1 MVEMM
6 NIQKYLD
13 DFHDGALIDMH
24 QNEDEITLSIES
36 AEMDP
41 SDMKDGI
48 QLSERGTIKGK
59 LHLKKIKSIKINGTS
74 FSGLSK
80 KYMILEELSTY
91 RSRKI
96 KSKLL

>member
-1 MVEMM
+1 M